1 MSVSGGPD
9 IVENGLVLCL
19 DAGNPKSYPGSGT
32 TWTDISR
39 NSNNGTL
46 TNGPTFNSLNGGN
59 ITFDGSDDH
68 IVIPTNTVIDNA
80 LAGQFTFEIWLMP
93 LNAGARYGKFFGKG
107 NYYNRINGIGGDF
120 NQAGPNYDISFQYR
134 DASSNAAGVF
144 TGFVS
149 YNNWFHIVV
158 TRNSANL
165 MSGYNNGVFYAS
177 VSDSVNLGGSSYPII
192 LSRNDTPGEPRGSR
206 IASFRFY
213 TKGLSQSEILQ
224 NYNATKGRFR
234 L

>member
-1 MSVSGGPD
+1 MYSNGPK
-9 IVENGLVLCL
+9 IVTDGLVLCL
-19 DAGNPKSYPGSGT
+19 DAGNAKSYPGSGT

-224 NYNATKGRFR
+224 NYNATKGRFK